1 MTLTFATFVTG
12 PMQAWSRMNFTLW
25 RGRPQLPGGDS
36 AEVPEYLRRD
46 LGLPPEAP
54 PFLAP
59 EKVTFL

>member
-1 MTLTFATFVTG
+1 MTLSFATFFTG
-12 PMQAWSRMNFTLW
+12 PMQAWSRLNFTLW
-25 RGRPQLPGGDS
+25 RSAPPLPEADR
-36 AEVPEYLRRD
+36 AEVPPYLRRD